1 MAVPARKTRGRAM
14 TSPVNW
20 AVLGLV
26 IERPSYGL
34 ELAQR
39 LMRAY
44 GDVLPV
50 SESHVYAALNALA
63 HRRLVEVV
71 LSGETERQ
79 PKPRYKATAVGRRAY
94 EDWLVAQAE
103 MESRRQELWVRELGV
118 FVRDPEAALRVLERF
133 ESQCLKGAGGVGRRD
148 GSAVDPRTEL
158 IDALVAERQRVATDG
173 LLKWLPYVQARFEG
187 LAGTADDVA

>member
-1 MAVPARKTRGRAM
+1 M

-39 LMRAY
+39 LIRAY

-63 HRRLVEVV
+63 DRGLVEVV

-79 PKPRYKATAVGRRAY
+79 PKPHYQATTVGRHAY

-103 MESRRQELWVRELGV
+103 VESRRQELWVRELGV
-118 FVRDPEAALRVLERF
+118 FARDPKAALRVLERF
-133 ESQCLKGAGGVGRRD
+133 EDECLKGAGGVGRRD
-148 GSAVDPRTEL
+148 GSAPDARAEL
-158 IDALVAERQRVATDG
+158 IGALVAERQRVATDG
-173 LLKWLPYVQARFEG
+173 VLKWLPYAQARFEG
-187 LAGTADDVA
+187 LAGAADDVA